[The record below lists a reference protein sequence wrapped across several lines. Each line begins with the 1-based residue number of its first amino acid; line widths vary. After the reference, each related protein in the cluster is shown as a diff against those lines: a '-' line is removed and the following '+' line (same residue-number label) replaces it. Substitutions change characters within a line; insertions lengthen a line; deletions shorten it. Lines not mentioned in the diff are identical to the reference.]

1 MTWVENGG
9 STWRVTPGGVRTA
22 VLLAGGL
29 LMLFHETVLA
39 NAPRWELVAAAM
51 AMMGVEW
58 AVRKDKAP

>member
-1 MTWVENGG
+1 MEPRG
-9 STWRVTPGGVRTA
+9 SKWSLTPDGVRTA

-29 LMLFHETVLA
+29 LMLFHETVVA